1 MTVIRKTEMF
11 MPNETVLELVQLQ
24 AGVIALRSAYF
35 AEDSD
40 QINIEGL
47 LELASEADIND
58 RESHHTEETTSSE
71 PLVTIKFSDEIQ
83 AALGDAL
90 QGVGQKMIQAA
101 LTALM
106 EQQSAKWHAQVMD
119 ECPAHYS

>member
-1 MTVIRKTEMF
+1 MTAIRKTEMF
-11 MPNETVLELVQLQ
+11 MPSETVLELVQLQ
-24 AGVIALRSAYF
+24 AGVIALRSADF
-35 AEDSD
+35 AEEDATSD
-40 QINIEGL
+40 DVAVDLLALSPEGGM
-47 LELASEADIND
+47 SAD
-58 RESHHTEETTSSE
+58 RAESSKE

-90 QGVGQKMIQAA
+90 QGIGQQMIQAA
-101 LTALM
+101 LSALM

>member
-11 MPNETVLELVQLQ
+11 MPSETVLELVQLQ
-24 AGVIALRSAYF
+24 AGVIALRSADF
-35 AEDSD
+35 AEDLAGND
-40 QINIEGL
+40 VDGL
-47 LELASEADIND
+47 LEFTSEVDMTHPA
-58 RESHHTEETTSSE
+58 ETTASE

-83 AALGDAL
+83 TALGDAL

-101 LTALM
+101 LAALM

>member
-1 MTVIRKTEMF
+1 MTAIRKTDMF

-24 AGVIALRSAYF
+24 AGVIALRSADF
-35 AEDSD
+35 AEEDVASD
-40 QINIEGL
+40 EVAVDL
-47 LELASEADIND
+47 LALSPECAMNAV
-58 RESHHTEETTSSE
+58 RAESSKE

-90 QGVGQKMIQAA
+90 QGIGQQMIQAA
-101 LTALM
+101 LSALM

>member
-1 MTVIRKTEMF
+1 MTAIRKTEMF
-11 MPNETVLELVQLQ
+11 MPSETVLELVQLQ
-24 AGVIALRSAYF
+24 AGVIALRSADF
-35 AEDSD
+35 ADEDATSD
-40 QINIEGL
+40 DVAVDLLALSPEGGM
-47 LELASEADIND
+47 SAD
-58 RESHHTEETTSSE
+58 RAESSKE

-90 QGVGQKMIQAA
+90 QGIGQQMIQAA
-101 LTALM
+101 LSALM

>member
-11 MPNETVLELVQLQ
+11 MPSETVLELVQLQ
-24 AGVIALRSAYF
+24 AGVIALRSADF
-35 AEDSD
+35 AEDSAQND
-40 QINIEGL
+40 VEGL
-47 LELASEADIND
+47 LELASEVDMSKRPSDA
-58 RESHHTEETTSSE
+58 ETTSSE

-90 QGVGQKMIQAA
+90 QGIGQQMIQAA
-101 LTALM
+101 LSALM
-106 EQQSAKWHAQVMD
+106 EQQSAKWHAAVMD

>member
-1 MTVIRKTEMF
+1 MTAIRKTDMF

-24 AGVIALRSAYF
+24 AGVIALRSADF
-35 AEDSD
+35 AEEDVASD
-40 QINIEGL
+40 EVAVDLLALSPEG
-47 LELASEADIND
+47 AMNAV
-58 RESHHTEETTSSE
+58 RAESSKE

-83 AALGDAL
+83 EALGESL
-90 QGVGQKMIQAA
+90 QAIGQQMIQAA
-101 LTALM
+101 LSALM

>member
-11 MPNETVLELVQLQ
+11 MPSETVLELVQLQ
-24 AGVIALRSAYF
+24 AGVIALRSADF
-35 AEDSD
+35 TEDST
-40 QINIEGL
+40 QSEVEGL
-47 LELASEADIND
+47 LELAPEVDIPKRPN
-58 RESHHTEETTSSE
+58 TEETISSE

-90 QGVGQKMIQAA
+90 QGIGQQMIQAA
-101 LTALM
+101 LAALM
-106 EQQSAKWHAQVMD
+106 EQQSAKWHAAVMD

>member
-1 MTVIRKTEMF
+1 MTAIRKTEMF

-24 AGVIALRSAYF
+24 AGVIALRSADF
-35 AEDSD
+35 AEDDATSD
-40 QINIEGL
+40 EVTVDLLALSPEG
-47 LELASEADIND
+47 AMNAV
-58 RESHHTEETTSSE
+58 RAESTNE

-90 QGVGQKMIQAA
+90 QGIGQQMIQAA
-101 LTALM
+101 LSALM

>member
-24 AGVIALRSAYF
+24 AGVIALRSADF

-40 QINIEGL
+40 QNDVDL
-47 LELASEADIND
+47 LELASEVDMTTHA
-58 RESHHTEETTSSE
+58 ETTSSE

-101 LTALM
+101 LAALM

>member
-11 MPNETVLELVQLQ
+11 MPSETVLELVQLQ
-24 AGVIALRSAYF
+24 AGVIALRSADF
-35 AEDSD
+35 AEDSAQND
-40 QINIEGL
+40 VEGL
-47 LELASEADIND
+47 LELASEVDMSSRA
-58 RESHHTEETTSSE
+58 ETTSSE

-90 QGVGQKMIQAA
+90 QGIGQQMIQAA
-101 LTALM
+101 LAALM
-106 EQQSAKWHAQVMD
+106 EQQSAKWHAAVMD

>member
-1 MTVIRKTEMF
+1 MAVIRKTEMF

-24 AGVIALRSAYF
+24 AGVIALRSADF
-35 AEDSD
+35 TDDSSDNDVED
-40 QINIEGL
+40 L
-47 LELASEADIND
+47 LEFTSDVD
-58 RESHHTEETTSSE
+58 MTHHAETTSSE

-83 AALGDAL
+83 ATLGDAL

-101 LTALM
+101 LAALM

-119 ECPAHYS
+119 ECPALYS

>member
-1 MTVIRKTEMF
+1 MTAIRKTEMF

-24 AGVIALRSAYF
+24 AGVIALRSADF
-35 AEDSD
+35 AEDATSD
-40 QINIEGL
+40 DVAVDLLALSPEG
-47 LELASEADIND
+47 AMNAD
-58 RESHHTEETTSSE
+58 RAESTNE

-90 QGVGQKMIQAA
+90 QGIGQQMIQAA
-101 LTALM
+101 LSALM